1 MTTTAPEPKFGVDL
15 ITFCHPGFW
24 SVTDREEL
32 AGRAAAEP
40 RWFWDRTLKSLEA
53 AGITG
58 VELSFPPGDWDTATS
73 AYGSANGL
81 TSALRSHGLEVTGCY
96 FGALESAEDVM
107 HPSTQEE
114 ILEAVS
120 HQAHL
125 VRQCGGDALVVGM
138 PMRVR
143 EASGPPQFVDLDYA
157 KAVAD
162 LVNRMGAAARREEV
176 RLALHT
182 EMGSVFCLRRDVDLF
197 MLLTDPLY
205 VDFCPDTA
213 HIVLGSSD
221 PVDVLSSH
229 YDRVSI
235 THWKDAAGPVTA
247 AVPQGESPF
256 AFYGRNFRR
265 VGTGVVD
272 WFAWSR
278 RLRDVG
284 FHGWHILELDEAAD
298 PVVEITAAREFAET
312 VLNWVHR

>member
-1 MTTTAPEPKFGVDL
+1 
-15 ITFCHPGFW
+15 
-24 SVTDREEL
+24 
-32 AGRAAAEP
+32 
-40 RWFWDRTLKSLEA
+40 
-53 AGITG
+53 
-58 VELSFPPGDWDTATS
+58 
-73 AYGSANGL
+73 
-81 TSALRSHGLEVTGCY
+81 
-96 FGALESAEDVM
+96 
-107 HPSTQEE
+107 
-114 ILEAVS
+114 
-120 HQAHL
+120 
-125 VRQCGGDALVVGM
+125 VRLCGGDALVVGM

-143 EASGPPQFVDLDYA
+143 EASGPSRFVDLDYA

-197 MLLTDPLY
+197 MLLTDPEC
-205 VDFCPDTA
+205 VGFCPDTA

-221 PVDVLSSH
+221 PVDVLGSH

-235 THWKDAAGPVTA
+235 THWKDATGPVTA

-256 AFYGRNFRR
+256 AFYGRHFRR

-284 FHGWHILELDEAAD
+284 FQGWHILELDEAAE
-298 PVVEITAAREFAET
+298 PVAEITAAREFAET